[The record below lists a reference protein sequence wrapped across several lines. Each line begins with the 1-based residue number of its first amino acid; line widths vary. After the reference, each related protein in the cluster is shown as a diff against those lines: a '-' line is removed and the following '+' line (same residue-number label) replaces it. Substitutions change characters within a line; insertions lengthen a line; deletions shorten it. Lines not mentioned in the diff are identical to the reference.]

1 VIDIVDGTKAMTRKD
16 LVELIEQQTGMLDQ
30 ADAALNDLRTEL
42 SEAKAE
48 IERLQDAF
56 DNEVKVCG
64 EQEQRIIALRDA
76 LEYYDCVY
84 AVTNRAYRS
93 GENIRSIKEAQE
105 KVKENKDGDVQASKS
120 NI

>member
-1 VIDIVDGTKAMTRKD
+1 MSIKYYKEVTDIDGSWIKPAPEVAEK
-16 LVELIEQQTGMLDQ
+16 IESL
-30 ADAALNDLRTEL
+30 
-42 SEAKAE
+42 KAE